1 MVIGQSLLL
10 VLLGYL
16 GTPSRAILAVTTT
29 SKDFGMKERFEAECP
44 LCTSLGSFIF
54 TDKDNYKAYLCDDC
68 GRYEI
73 STRAEKQVRD
83 LPPERRAI
91 YSQLVASAPAG
102 QILEISFEVLTTG
115 NRINHRYISALE

>member
-1 MVIGQSLLL
+1 
-10 VLLGYL
+10 
-16 GTPSRAILAVTTT
+16 
-29 SKDFGMKERFEAECP
+29 MKERFEAECP

-91 YSQLVASAPAG
+91 YSQLVASAPAR

-115 NRINHRYISALE
+115 NRVNHRYISTLE